1 MLSRWIILFFLGSI
15 SFGQDVIG
23 EGLYEDELI
32 DFLQEN
38 YKTSTTLGYTD
49 ARDTLYLNIDR
60 IDGQV
65 KGVYTNYAVDLPE
78 TGVDPSTHLDEN
90 GMNCEHTWP
99 QSMYEGSEPM
109 KSDMHHLYPCKANVN
124 SSRGNDP
131 FAEIPD
137 EDTDKWYRDD
147 YYLTYIP
154 NEYIDEYSEK
164 YNPPNNPEDERF
176 EPRENRKG
184 DIARSMFYFY
194 TMYSEVAEEDFFNLQ
209 KEILYQWHMED
220 PPFEDETNRTWAIA
234 EYQENKPNPFIL
246 DATLVGRAYFY
257 DGALQGDM
265 NSDGDLNVLDIVAL
279 MNMILYGGETNPAG
293 DMNGDGELNVL
304 DVVILANII
313 LSQN

>member
-1 MLSRWIILFFLGSI
+1 MLSKWNILFLIGSLL
-15 SFGQDVIG
+15 FGQDVIG
-23 EGLYEDELI
+23 DGLYEEELI
-32 DFLQEN
+32 NFLRAN
-38 YKTSTTLGYTD
+38 YKTSTTLGYNN
-49 ARDTLYLNIDR
+49 ARDTMYLRIDR

-78 TGVDPSTHLDEN
+78 TGVDPSTHLYEN

-99 QSMYEGSEPM
+99 QSMYEGSDPM
-109 KSDMHHLYPCKANVN
+109 KSDMHHLYPCKSNVN

-154 NEYIDEYSEK
+154 SEYINEYSEK
-164 YNPPNNPEDERF
+164 YNPPNTEDERF

-184 DIARSMFYFY
+184 DVARSIFYFY
-194 TMYSEVAEEDFFNLQ
+194 TMYSEVAEENFFNLQ
-209 KEILYQWHMED
+209 KETLYQWHMED
-220 PPFEDETNRTWAIA
+220 PPSEDETNRTWAIS

-246 DATLVGRAYFY
+246 DTTLIERAYFY
-257 DGALQGDM
+257 EGFILGDM
-265 NSDGDLNVLDIVAL
+265 NSDGDLDVLDVVAL
-279 MNMILYGGETNPAG
+279 VNIILSGSEPNPLG
-293 DMNGDGELNVL
+293 DMNGDGNLNVL

-313 LSQN
+313 LT